1 MAEDPTLQPHFLSVI
16 ALVILSMLALIAV
29 VVLKDVLGTQ
39 NFAKA
44 LLRNGASTP
53 CLSFLY

>member
-1 MAEDPTLQPHFLSVI
+1 MAEDPTLQPHFLPVI

-39 NFAKA
+39 NFEKA
-44 LLRNGASTP
+44 LLRNVASTP